1 MMALKTWL
9 SIFTSYNT
17 TFFPA
22 HVIFYVIALGAFIFT
37 LVKPGAI
44 TNIIMK
50 SVLALLWAWTAVL
63 FFILHYAPENNAG
76 YTFGVVFLILTIMF
90 MTDIFLK
97 KLDFDPKHDRNYTY
111 VGIGFVAWAAV
122 AYPALSFVLGRG
134 WPATGAFPITPGPLV
149 MFTSGVL
156 LLTLKESHTWFFGIP
171 FIWALIQGIGAPTYW
186 GLYEDYSIVLLCG
199 FAFFVAWYYQSKQRR
214 EAKKAKSF

>member
-1 MMALKTWL
+1 MMPLKTWL
-9 SIFTSYNT
+9 SIYTSYNV

-22 HVIFYVIALGAFIFT
+22 HIIFYVLALGAFIFA

-44 TNIIMK
+44 ADVIMK
-50 SVLALLWAWTAVL
+50 SVLALLWAWTGVL
-63 FFILHYAPENNAG
+63 FFILHYGPENNAG

-111 VGIGFVAWAAV
+111 VAIGFVAWAAV
-122 AYPALSFVLGRG
+122 AYPVLSFALGRS
-134 WPATGAFPITPGPLV
+134 WPATAAFPITPGPLV
-149 MFTSGVL
+149 IFTSGVL

-214 EAKKAKSF
+214 ETKKAKSL

>member
-1 MMALKTWL
+1 MMPLKTWL
-9 SIFTSYNT
+9 SVYTIYNS

-22 HVIFYVIALGAFIFT
+22 HILFYVIALGAFIFA
-37 LVKPGAI
+37 LVRPGAI
-44 TNIIMK
+44 ANVIMK
-50 SVLALLWAWTAVL
+50 SVLALLWAWTGVF
-63 FFILHYAPENNAG
+63 FFILHYGSYNTAG

-90 MTDIFLK
+90 ITDIFLK
-97 KLDFDPKHDRNYTY
+97 KLDFDPKHDKNYTY
-111 VGIGFVAWAAV
+111 VGIGFVTWAAF
-122 AYPALSFVLGRG
+122 AYPILSFALGG
-134 WPATGAFPITPGPLV
+134 SWPAIAMFPITPGPLV
-149 MFTSGVL
+149 IFTSGVL

-214 EAKKAKSF
+214 AAKKAKSL

>member
-1 MMALKTWL
+1 MMPLETWL
-9 SIFTSYNT
+9 SVYASYNSA
-17 TFFPA
+17 FFPV
-22 HVIFYVIALGAFIFT
+22 HILFYVIALGAFIFA
-37 LVKPGAI
+37 LIRPGTAA
-44 TNIIMK
+44 NIILK
-50 SVLALLWAWTAVL
+50 SILAILWAWTSVL

-90 MTDIFLK
+90 ITDIFLK
-97 KLDFDPKHDRNYTY
+97 KLYFDPGHNKNYTY
-111 VGIGFVAWAAV
+111 VGIGFAAWAAV
-122 AYPALSFVLGRG
+122 AYPILSLALGRG
-134 WPATGAFPITPGPLV
+134 WSAMAMFPIMPGPLV
-149 MFTSGVL
+149 IFTSGVL

-214 EAKKAKSF
+214 AAKKAKSI